1 MQIWQARSC
10 NSAGTKGKYL
20 CQSGLWPSQQ
30 YYLLLSSL
38 NAQQLGVARWM
49 KQSKYVTAIT
59 TVIQFKF
66 SSGIEILKFLRNA

>member
-1 MQIWQARSC
+1 MPVQKVSIS
-10 NSAGTKGKYL
+10 

-59 TVIQFKF
+59 TAIQFKF
-66 SSGIEILKFLRNA
+66 SSGIEILKFLPNA